1 MTYKQKKQFKF
12 DFILDTI
19 LNMAMVLIGIS
30 IAFVSLTS
38 YANQITK

>member
-1 MTYKQKKQFKF
+1 MTYHQRKQFKF

-30 IAFVSLTS
+30 IAFISLTS
-38 YANQITK
+38 YAEKITK